1 MFRSAAGSFFRVAAI
16 GIALLAVCV
25 QASAGEKPTPVPPPD
40 HESIICNHYLPPGT
54 TFPDVRCKAAVTPG
68 GRLLFVRG
76 ARPAVELP
84 VRNDRAEA
92 IAARYTLRFLDR
104 QGTQIFEK
112 SGALDLPA
120 CGEASVTATL
130 DTDGLKYGVYS
141 LVLAVQAGGATLA
154 ERDYYVGVISS
165 TEIPRAAKGDFLYGL
180 DPNYG
185 GVTAR
190 PPQPATP
197 GRKAVQG
204 QCDLLG
210 WVLASGA
217 DILRTSGFG
226 IGPGAWSD
234 DTGDLAI
241 LSRHGLQVVG
251 MAWPPSPDVTVEG
264 KSGAFSDAV
273 WTSWLALA
281 ESAARSAPEVVYWEV
296 GNEPDLGY
304 PDIDAYTKIYEATC
318 QAIKR
323 GNPRAVV
330 MNGGITF
337 FGAAGRPNS
346 RRFLERV
353 KPEFLDVIAFHA
365 HGPGSLAEE
374 NIAAQVRRT
383 AQAAGMGDKPL
394 IDTESGMFVGSRRQ
408 EDVQAATVL
417 QKQAYAQAT
426 GIEYLM
432 TFRLH
437 AFRRGDV
444 GYGMLRSDQEPLPA
458 FLAYRTM
465 TEHLKGQAFQH
476 QLVTGKAHA
485 EGYSFA
491 AREDARR
498 ACLLWANLPAFYN
511 VYVKVA
517 SSSDGARN
525 LRFMDLYGNTSPA
538 AASPEGVVR
547 VEVTE
552 TPVYLLWDAV
562 DPAFQAVVA
571 RSILETPDMA
581 VVVPGRESALDLA
594 IRNPADRPLQATLSA
609 TTSDPEQTVVSP
621 VRQSVAVPARDSLP
635 VRLGVTWNPAALHY
649 QWPETWRVFTD
660 DPAPDIDLSALRSEP
675 DRLGDQPGRM
685 VKATPGGFINLLPP
699 GEAPREKRAGYILGT
714 VRAERDETVRVA
726 CNADWWMEFRLNGA
740 LICSTMESG
749 NEGRV
754 LTERILDVPLKK
766 GDNLIAI
773 KVLGGKG
780 GWSVTL
786 PPPAAL
792 PALLDP
798 RRSGDFVDLSLA
810 DEAGKEIARE
820 RLAIEP
826 VLRVSRVAGQGAFPV
841 LPDGP
846 PVFSLESAHVTNHF
860 DKLPDSTKFWQGPD
874 DLSAEG
880 WLGGDDL
887 HLYLLVQVRDSEDR
901 PATETAQLAESD
913 SLLLAVARGEAV
925 GMYRVGRVGEKTVV
939 VPENPGSSADG
950 IAATVERTPGATVY
964 RITLDRRLVGDGVF
978 RLNIAANDND
988 AGYSKQFISWTGG
1001 LGETV
1006 DPALWKNVILAEP
1019 MKPGGQP

>member
-1 MFRSAAGSFFRVAAI
+1 MA
-16 GIALLAVCV
+16 
-25 QASAGEKPTPVPPPD
+25 
-40 HESIICNHYLPPGT
+40 
-54 TFPDVRCKAAVTPG
+54 PG
-68 GRLLFVRG
+68 GRLLFARG
-76 ARPAVELP
+76 AKPGIELP
-84 VRNDRAEA
+84 VQNDRAEA
-92 IAARYTLRFLDR
+92 IPARYTLRFLDR

-120 CGEASVTATL
+120 RGKATVAATL

-141 LVLAVQAGGATLA
+141 LILTVQADGVTLA
-154 ERDYYVGVISS
+154 ERDYYVGVMSS
-165 TEIPRAAKGDFLYGL
+165 AEIPRAAQGDFLYGL

-185 GVTAR
+185 GIIAR
-190 PPQPATP
+190 APRAAAP
-197 GRKAVQG
+197 GQKAASG

-217 DILRTSGFG
+217 DILRTAGFG

-234 DTGDLAI
+234 ATGDLAI

-264 KSGAFSDAV
+264 KSGAFSEAV

-281 ESAARSAPEVVYWEV
+281 ESAARSAPDVVYWEI

-337 FGAAGRPNS
+337 FGAAGKPNS

-353 KPEFLDVIAFHA
+353 KPEFLDAIAFHA

-374 NIAAQVRRT
+374 NIAGQVRRT
-383 AQAAGMGDKPL
+383 AQAVGMGGKPL

-465 TEHLKGQAFQH
+465 TEHLKRLAFES
-476 QLVTGKAHA
+476 QLATGKAHA

-491 AREDARR
+491 ARNDARR
-498 ACLLWANLPAFYN
+498 ACLLWANQPAFYN

-517 SSSDGARN
+517 ESANGARN

-538 AASPEGVVR
+538 AASPEGVVQ

-552 TPVYLLWDAV
+552 TPVYLLWDAA
-562 DPAFQAVVA
+562 DPAFQAMVA
-571 RSILETPDMA
+571 RSILDTPDMA
-581 VVVPGRESALDLA
+581 VVVPGRESSLDFA
-594 IRNPADRPLQATLSA
+594 IRNPADQPLHAALTATA
-609 TTSDPEQTVVSP
+609 SDPKQTMISPSRQAVS
-621 VRQSVAVPARDSLP
+621 VPAHGALP
-635 VRLGVTWNPAALHY
+635 VRLAVTWSPAALHY

-660 DPAPDIDLSALRSEP
+660 GTAPDIDLSALRKEP
-675 DRLGDQPGRM
+675 ARLGDQPGRM
-685 VKATPGGFINLLPP
+685 VKATPGGFINLLLP
-699 GEAPREKRAGYILGT
+699 GEAPREKRAGYIFGT
-714 VRAERDETVRVA
+714 VRSDRTQTVRVA

-754 LTERILDVPLKK
+754 LTERILDLPLKE

-786 PPPAAL
+786 PPPAVL

-798 RRSGDFVDLSLA
+798 RHAGDFIDLSLA
-810 DEAGKEIARE
+810 DEAEKEIARE

-826 VLRVSRVAGQGAFPV
+826 VLRVPSAAGPGAFPV
-841 LPDGP
+841 LPNRP
-846 PVFSLESAHVTNHF
+846 PDFSLESAHVTNHF

-880 WLGGDDL
+880 LLGRDDR

-901 PATETAQLAESD
+901 PAAETAQLAESD
-913 SLLLAVARGEAV
+913 SLLLAMAHGDTV
-925 GMYRVGRVGEKTVV
+925 GMYRIGRVGEKTVV
-939 VPENPGSSADG
+939 VPESPGSSADG

-964 RITLDRRLVGDGVF
+964 RVTLDRRLVGDGVF

-1006 DPALWKNVILAEP
+1006 DPALWKNVILADP
-1019 MKPGGQP
+1019 MQSGDRP

>member
-1 MFRSAAGSFFRVAAI
+1 MFRFAAGSFFRVSVI
-16 GIALLAVCV
+16 GLALLAVRV
-25 QASAGEKPTPVPPPD
+25 PAFSAESPPTIPPPN

-54 TFPDVRCKAAVTPG
+54 SFPAVRCEAAVAPG
-68 GRLLFVRG
+68 GRLLFARG
-76 ARPAVELP
+76 AKPDIELP

-92 IAARYTLRFLDR
+92 IPANYTLRFLDR

-112 SGALDLPA
+112 SGSLDLPA
-120 CGEASVTATL
+120 RGAASVTATV

-141 LVLAVQAGGATLA
+141 LVLTVQTGGATLA
-154 ERDYYVGVISS
+154 EREYYVGVISS
-165 TEIPRAAKGDFLYGL
+165 AEIPRATKGDFLYGL

-185 GVTAR
+185 GVIAHAPR
-190 PPQPATP
+190 SAAP
-197 GRKAVQG
+197 GQKAAQG

-217 DILRTSGFG
+217 DILRTAGFG

-234 DTGDLAI
+234 DTGELAI

-251 MAWPPSPDVTVEG
+251 MAWPPSPDVTGEG
-264 KSGAFSDAV
+264 KSGAFSEAL

-304 PDIDAYTKIYEATC
+304 PDIDAYTRIYEATC
-318 QAIKR
+318 QAIRR

-337 FGAAGRPNS
+337 FGANGRPNS
-346 RRFLERV
+346 LRFLEQV
-353 KPEFLDVIAFHA
+353 KPDFLDAIAFHA

-383 AQAAGMGDKPL
+383 AQGAGMEGKPL

-444 GYGMLRSDQEPLPA
+444 GYGMLRSDQEPMPA

-465 TEHLKGQAFQH
+465 TEHLKGLAFQSK
-476 QLVTGKAHA
+476 LATGRAHA

-491 AREDARR
+491 SRDDARR
-498 ACLLWANLPAFYN
+498 ACLLWANQPAFYN

-517 SSSDGARN
+517 DSADGARD

-538 AASPEGVVR
+538 TASPEGVVR

-552 TPVYLLWDAV
+552 TPVYLLWDAA
-562 DPAFQAVVA
+562 DPAFQAAVS
-571 RSILETPDMA
+571 RSILDTPDMA
-581 VVVPGRESALDLA
+581 IVVPGRESSLDLA
-594 IRNPADRPLQATLSA
+594 IRNPSDQHLQATLAA
-609 TTSDPEQTVVSP
+609 TASNPEQTAISP
-621 VRQSVAVPARDSLP
+621 ARQTISVPARGALP
-635 VRLGVTWNPAALHY
+635 GRLAVTWSPAVLHY
-649 QWPETWRVFTD
+649 QWPEAWRVFTG
-660 DPAPDIDLSALRSEP
+660 DPVPDIDLSALRVEP

-685 VKATPGGFINLLPP
+685 VKASPGGFINLLLP

-754 LTERILDVPLKK
+754 LTERILELPLKK
-766 GDNLIAI
+766 GDNLVAI

-798 RRSGDFVDLSLA
+798 CHAGDFIDLSLA

-826 VLRVSRVAGQGAFPV
+826 VLRVSRAAGPGAFPI
-841 LPDGP
+841 LPNRP
-846 PVFSLESAHVTNHF
+846 PDFSLESANVTNHF
-860 DKLPDSTKFWQGPD
+860 DKLPDSTKFWQGPE

-880 WLGGDDL
+880 WLAADDG
-887 HLYLLVQVRDSEDR
+887 HLYLLVQVRDGEDR
-901 PATETAQLAESD
+901 PASEAAQLTESD
-913 SLLLAVARGEAV
+913 SLLLALAHGDAV
-925 GMYRVGRVGEKTVV
+925 GMYRIGRVGGKAAV
-939 VPENPGSSADG
+939 VPETPGLAAGGVD
-950 IAATVERTPGATVY
+950 ATVERTPGVTSY
-964 RITLDRRLVGDGVF
+964 RITLDRRIVGDEVF
-978 RLNIAANDND
+978 RLNVAANDDD

-1001 LGETV
+1001 LGEAV

-1019 MKPGGQP
+1019 VKSGGRP